1 MSNVKNITSK
11 ILKDA
16 VAGKENILAA
26 AEEEKN
32 KILSKKA
39 SAANE
44 IAQEILQKAEADAK
58 SKKERLISSAK
69 LKVRNNK
76 LAAKQ
81 EIIDEV
87 FEKSI
92 NKLTELSKEQFL
104 NFVKNSILSMNLTGK
119 QTLILN
125 ETGLKFVDDSFID
138 ELNKEAKATI
148 ALSKTAGNFKG
159 GFILENNGI
168 EINSTYEALVSS
180 LRDELEFEVA
190 KSKNQVSVYQI
201 CPLNCQETHPMEF
214 SHPSNI
220 LFHL

>member
-16 VAGKENILAA
+16 EAGKENILAA

-58 SKKERLISSAK
+58 SKKERVISSAK

-125 ETGLKFVDDSFID
+125 ETELKFVDDSFID

-190 KSKNQVSVYQI
+190 KV
-201 CPLNCQETHPMEF
+201 
-214 SHPSNI
+214 
-220 LFHL
+220 LFN

>member
-16 VAGKENILAA
+16 EAGKENILAVA
-26 AEEEKN
+26 AEEKD
-32 KILSKKA
+32 KIISKKV
-39 SAANE
+39 SSANE
-44 IAQEILQKAEADAK
+44 IAQEILDKAEVEAK
-58 SKKERLISSAK
+58 SKKERVISSAK

-92 NKLTELSKEQFL
+92 DKLTKLSKKEFL
-104 NFVKNSILSMNLTGK
+104 SFVENTILSMNLTGK
-119 QTLILN
+119 HTLILN
-125 ETGLKFVDDSFID
+125 EAGLKSVTPAFI
-138 ELNKEAKATI
+138 EKLNKKIDAQIT
-148 ALSKTAGNFKG
+148 LSETKGNFKG

-190 KSKNQVSVYQI
+190 KV
-201 CPLNCQETHPMEF
+201 
-214 SHPSNI
+214 
-220 LFHL
+220 LFN

>member
-16 VAGKENILAA
+16 EAGKENILAV

-58 SKKERLISSAK
+58 SKKERVISSAK

-104 NFVKNSILSMNLTGK
+104 NFVKNSILSMNLTEK

-190 KSKNQVSVYQI
+190 KV
-201 CPLNCQETHPMEF
+201 
-214 SHPSNI
+214 
-220 LFHL
+220 LFN

>member
-16 VAGKENILAA
+16 EAGKENILTA

-39 SAANE
+39 SSANE

-58 SKKERLISSAK
+58 SKKERVISSAK

-190 KSKNQVSVYQI
+190 KV
-201 CPLNCQETHPMEF
+201 
-214 SHPSNI
+214 
-220 LFHL
+220 LFN

>member
-16 VAGKENILAA
+16 EAGKENILAA

-58 SKKERLISSAK
+58 SKKERVIYSAK

-190 KSKNQVSVYQI
+190 KV
-201 CPLNCQETHPMEF
+201 
-214 SHPSNI
+214 
-220 LFHL
+220 LFN

>member
-16 VAGKENILAA
+16 EAGKENILAA

-58 SKKERLISSAK
+58 SKKERVISSAK

-125 ETGLKFVDDSFID
+125 ETGLKFVDESFID

-190 KSKNQVSVYQI
+190 KV
-201 CPLNCQETHPMEF
+201 
-214 SHPSNI
+214 
-220 LFHL
+220 LFN

>member
-16 VAGKENILAA
+16 EAGKENILATA
-26 AEEEKN
+26 DEEKN
-32 KILSKKA
+32 KIISKKV
-39 SAANE
+39 SSANE
-44 IAQEILQKAEADAK
+44 IAKEILDKAEVEAK
-58 SKKERLISSAK
+58 SKKERVISSAK

-76 LAAKQ
+76 LAVKQ

-92 NKLTELSKEQFL
+92 DKLTNLSKEEFL
-104 NFVKNSILSMNLTGK
+104 SFVKNTILSMNLSGK
-119 QTLILN
+119 QTLVLN
-125 ETGLKFVDDSFID
+125 EQGLKFVDSVFIE
-138 ELNKEAKATI
+138 ELNKKVNAQITLCETPGK
-148 ALSKTAGNFKG
+148 FKG

-190 KSKNQVSVYQI
+190 KV
-201 CPLNCQETHPMEF
+201 
-214 SHPSNI
+214 
-220 LFHL
+220 LFN

>member
-16 VAGKENILAA
+16 EAGKENILAA

-58 SKKERLISSAK
+58 SKKERVISSAK

-138 ELNKEAKATI
+138 ELNKEVKATI

-190 KSKNQVSVYQI
+190 KV
-201 CPLNCQETHPMEF
+201 
-214 SHPSNI
+214 
-220 LFHL
+220 LFN

>member
-16 VAGKENILAA
+16 EAGKENILAA

-58 SKKERLISSAK
+58 SKKERVISSAK

-180 LRDELEFEVA
+180 LRDELELEGA
-190 KSKNQVSVYQI
+190 KVL
-201 CPLNCQETHPMEF
+201 LN
-214 SHPSNI
+214 
-220 LFHL
+220 

>member
-16 VAGKENILAA
+16 EAGKENILAA

-58 SKKERLISSAK
+58 SKKERVISSAK

-125 ETGLKFVDDSFID
+125 ETGLKFVDDSFIN

-190 KSKNQVSVYQI
+190 QV
-201 CPLNCQETHPMEF
+201 LF
-214 SHPSNI
+214 S
-220 LFHL
+220 

>member
-16 VAGKENILAA
+16 EAGKENILAVA
-26 AEEEKN
+26 AEEKD
-32 KILSKKA
+32 KIISKKVN
-39 SAANE
+39 SANE
-44 IAQEILQKAEADAK
+44 IAQEILDKAEVEAK
-58 SKKERLISSAK
+58 SKKERVMSSAK

-92 NKLTELSKEQFL
+92 DKLTKLSKKEFL
-104 NFVKNSILSMNLTGK
+104 SFVENTILSMNLTGK
-119 QTLILN
+119 HTLILN
-125 ETGLKFVDDSFID
+125 EAGLKSVTPAFI
-138 ELNKEAKATI
+138 ERLNKKIDAQIT
-148 ALSKTAGNFKG
+148 LSETKGNFKG

-190 KSKNQVSVYQI
+190 KV
-201 CPLNCQETHPMEF
+201 
-214 SHPSNI
+214 
-220 LFHL
+220 LFN

>member
-1 MSNVKNITSK
+1 MSNVKNMTSK

-16 VAGKENILAA
+16 EAGKENILAA

-32 KILSKKA
+32 KILSKKV
-39 SAANE
+39 SSANE
-44 IAQEILQKAEADAK
+44 IAQEILEKAEVEAK
-58 SKKERLISSAK
+58 SKKERVISSAK

-92 NKLTELSKEQFL
+92 DKLTKLSKEDFL
-104 NFVKNSILSMNLTGK
+104 NFVKNAISSMNLSGK
-119 QTLILN
+119 QNLVLN
-125 ETGLKFVDDSFID
+125 KKGLEFVDSAFID
-138 ELNKEAKATI
+138 ELNSKVDAKIT
-148 ALSKTAGNFKG
+148 LSETVGNFKG

-190 KSKNQVSVYQI
+190 KV
-201 CPLNCQETHPMEF
+201 
-214 SHPSNI
+214 
-220 LFHL
+220 LFN

>member
-1 MSNVKNITSK
+1 MSNVKNMTPK

-16 VAGKENILAA
+16 EAGKENILAA

-32 KILSKKA
+32 KIISKKV
-39 SAANE
+39 SSANE
-44 IAQEILQKAEADAK
+44 IAQEILEKAEVEAK
-58 SKKERLISSAK
+58 SKKERVISSAK

-92 NKLTELSKEQFL
+92 DKLTKLSKEDFL
-104 NFVKNSILSMNLTGK
+104 NFVKNAISSMNLSGK

-125 ETGLKFVDDSFID
+125 EEGLKFVDEAFID
-138 ELNKEAKATI
+138 ELNKNVDAQIILGE
-148 ALSKTAGNFKG
+148 TAGNFKG

-190 KSKNQVSVYQI
+190 KV
-201 CPLNCQETHPMEF
+201 
-214 SHPSNI
+214 
-220 LFHL
+220 LFN

>member
-16 VAGKENILAA
+16 EAGKEIILAA

-58 SKKERLISSAK
+58 SKKERVISSAK

-190 KSKNQVSVYQI
+190 KV
-201 CPLNCQETHPMEF
+201 
-214 SHPSNI
+214 
-220 LFHL
+220 LFN

>member
-16 VAGKENILAA
+16 EAGKENILAA

-58 SKKERLISSAK
+58 SKKERVISSAK

-190 KSKNQVSVYQI
+190 QV
-201 CPLNCQETHPMEF
+201 LF
-214 SHPSNI
+214 S
-220 LFHL
+220 

>member
-16 VAGKENILAA
+16 EAGKENILAA

-58 SKKERLISSAK
+58 SKKERVISSAK

-76 LAAKQ
+76 LAVKQ

-125 ETGLKFVDDSFID
+125 ETGLKFVDDSFIN

-190 KSKNQVSVYQI
+190 KV
-201 CPLNCQETHPMEF
+201 
-214 SHPSNI
+214 
-220 LFHL
+220 LFN

>member
-11 ILKDA
+11 ILKDEL
-16 VAGKENILAA
+16 AGKENILAA

-39 SAANE
+39 SSANE

-58 SKKERLISSAK
+58 SKKERVISSAK

-104 NFVKNSILSMNLTGK
+104 NFVKNSILSMNLAGK

-138 ELNKEAKATI
+138 ELNKEVKATI

-190 KSKNQVSVYQI
+190 KV
-201 CPLNCQETHPMEF
+201 
-214 SHPSNI
+214 
-220 LFHL
+220 LFN

>member
-16 VAGKENILAA
+16 EAGKENILAT

-32 KILSKKA
+32 KILSKKV
-39 SAANE
+39 SSANE
-44 IAQEILQKAEADAK
+44 IAQEILEKAEVEAK
-58 SKKERLISSAK
+58 SKKERVISSAK

-92 NKLTELSKEQFL
+92 DELTKLSKEDFL
-104 NFVKNSILSMNLTGK
+104 NFVKNTIVSMNLSGK
-119 QTLILN
+119 QNLILN
-125 ETGLKFVDDSFID
+125 EEGLKFVDAAFID
-138 ELNKEAKATI
+138 ELNKSVNAQIT
-148 ALSKTAGNFKG
+148 LSETAGNFRG

-190 KSKNQVSVYQI
+190 KV
-201 CPLNCQETHPMEF
+201 
-214 SHPSNI
+214 
-220 LFHL
+220 LFN

>member
-16 VAGKENILAA
+16 EAGKENILSVA
-26 AEEEKN
+26 AEEKD
-32 KILSKKA
+32 KIISKKVNN
-39 SAANE
+39 ANE
-44 IAQEILQKAEADAK
+44 IAQEILDKAEVEAK
-58 SKKERLISSAK
+58 SKKERVISSAK

-92 NKLTELSKEQFL
+92 DKLTKLSKKEFL
-104 NFVKNSILSMNLTGK
+104 SFVENTILSMNLTGK
-119 QTLILN
+119 HTLILN
-125 ETGLKFVDDSFID
+125 EAGLKSVTPAFI
-138 ELNKEAKATI
+138 EKLNKKIDAQIT
-148 ALSKTAGNFKG
+148 LSETKGNFKG

-190 KSKNQVSVYQI
+190 KV
-201 CPLNCQETHPMEF
+201 
-214 SHPSNI
+214 
-220 LFHL
+220 LFN

>member
-1 MSNVKNITSK
+1 MSNVKNMTSK

-16 VAGKENILAA
+16 EAGKENILAA

-32 KILSKKA
+32 KIISKKV
-39 SAANE
+39 SSANE
-44 IAQEILQKAEADAK
+44 IAQEILEKAEVEAK
-58 SKKERLISSAK
+58 SKKERVISSAK

-92 NKLTELSKEQFL
+92 DKLTKLSKEDFL
-104 NFVKNSILSMNLTGK
+104 NFVKNAISSMNLSGK

-125 ETGLKFVDDSFID
+125 EEGLKFVDEAFID
-138 ELNKEAKATI
+138 ELNKNVDAQIILGE
-148 ALSKTAGNFKG
+148 TAGNFKG

-190 KSKNQVSVYQI
+190 KV
-201 CPLNCQETHPMEF
+201 
-214 SHPSNI
+214 
-220 LFHL
+220 LFN

>member
-16 VAGKENILAA
+16 EAGKENILAA

-58 SKKERLISSAK
+58 SKKERVISSAK

-138 ELNKEAKATI
+138 ELNKESKATI

-190 KSKNQVSVYQI
+190 KV
-201 CPLNCQETHPMEF
+201 
-214 SHPSNI
+214 
-220 LFHL
+220 LFN

>member
-16 VAGKENILAA
+16 EAGKENILAA

-58 SKKERLISSAK
+58 SKKERVISSAK

-92 NKLTELSKEQFL
+92 NKHTELSKEQFL

-190 KSKNQVSVYQI
+190 KV
-201 CPLNCQETHPMEF
+201 
-214 SHPSNI
+214 
-220 LFHL
+220 LFN

>member
-1 MSNVKNITSK
+1 MSNVKNMTSK

-16 VAGKENILAA
+16 EAGKENILAA

-32 KILSKKA
+32 KIISKKV
-39 SAANE
+39 SSANE
-44 IAQEILQKAEADAK
+44 IAQEILEKAEVEAK
-58 SKKERLISSAK
+58 SKKERVISSAK
-69 LKVRNNK
+69 LEVRNNK

-92 NKLTELSKEQFL
+92 DKLTKLSKEDFL
-104 NFVKNSILSMNLTGK
+104 NFVKNAISSMNLSGK

-125 ETGLKFVDDSFID
+125 EEGLKFVDEAFID
-138 ELNKEAKATI
+138 ELNKNVDAQIILGE
-148 ALSKTAGNFKG
+148 TAGNFKG

-190 KSKNQVSVYQI
+190 KV
-201 CPLNCQETHPMEF
+201 
-214 SHPSNI
+214 
-220 LFHL
+220 LFN

>member
-1 MSNVKNITSK
+1 MSNIKNITSK

-16 VAGKENILAA
+16 EAGKENILAA
-26 AEEEKN
+26 AEEEKS
-32 KILSKKA
+32 KVLSKKV
-39 SAANE
+39 SSANE
-44 IAQEILQKAEADAK
+44 IAKEILEKAEVEAK
-58 SKKERLISSAK
+58 SKKERVISSAK

-81 EIIDEV
+81 EIINEV

-92 NKLTELSKEQFL
+92 DKLTTLSKEEFL
-104 NFVKNSILSMNLTGK
+104 SFLENTISSMNLTGR

-125 ETGLKFVDDSFID
+125 KEGLKFVDSEFID
-138 ELNKEAKATI
+138 KLNKKINAEIT
-148 ALSKTAGNFKG
+148 LSETAGNFKG

-190 KSKNQVSVYQI
+190 KV
-201 CPLNCQETHPMEF
+201 
-214 SHPSNI
+214 
-220 LFHL
+220 LFN

>member
-1 MSNVKNITSK
+1 MSNVKNITSN

-16 VAGKENILAA
+16 EAGKENILAA

-58 SKKERLISSAK
+58 SKKERVISSAK

-190 KSKNQVSVYQI
+190 KV
-201 CPLNCQETHPMEF
+201 
-214 SHPSNI
+214 
-220 LFHL
+220 LFN

>member
-16 VAGKENILAA
+16 EAGKENILAA

-39 SAANE
+39 SSANE

-58 SKKERLISSAK
+58 SKKERVISSAK

-125 ETGLKFVDDSFID
+125 ET
-138 ELNKEAKATI
+138 KATI

-190 KSKNQVSVYQI
+190 KV
-201 CPLNCQETHPMEF
+201 
-214 SHPSNI
+214 
-220 LFHL
+220 LFN

>member
-16 VAGKENILAA
+16 EAGKENILAA

-58 SKKERLISSAK
+58 SKKERVISSAK

-125 ETGLKFVDDSFID
+125 ETGLKFVDDRFID

-190 KSKNQVSVYQI
+190 KV
-201 CPLNCQETHPMEF
+201 
-214 SHPSNI
+214 
-220 LFHL
+220 LFN

>member
-1 MSNVKNITSK
+1 MSNIKNITSK

-16 VAGKENILAA
+16 EARKENILAA

-44 IAQEILQKAEADAK
+44 IAQEILQKAETDAK
-58 SKKERLISSAK
+58 SKKERVISSAK

-87 FEKSI
+87 FENSI
-92 NKLTELSKEQFL
+92 NKITELPKEQFL
-104 NFVKNSILSMNLTGK
+104 NFLKNSILSMNLTGK

-125 ETGLKFVDDSFID
+125 ETGLKFVDDSFIG

-148 ALSKTAGNFKG
+148 ILSKKIGNFKG

-190 KSKNQVSVYQI
+190 KV
-201 CPLNCQETHPMEF
+201 
-214 SHPSNI
+214 
-220 LFHL
+220 LFN

>member
-16 VAGKENILAA
+16 EAGKGNILAA

-39 SAANE
+39 SSANE

-58 SKKERLISSAK
+58 SKKERVISSAK

-125 ETGLKFVDDSFID
+125 ETGLKFVDDNFID

-190 KSKNQVSVYQI
+190 KV
-201 CPLNCQETHPMEF
+201 
-214 SHPSNI
+214 
-220 LFHL
+220 LFN